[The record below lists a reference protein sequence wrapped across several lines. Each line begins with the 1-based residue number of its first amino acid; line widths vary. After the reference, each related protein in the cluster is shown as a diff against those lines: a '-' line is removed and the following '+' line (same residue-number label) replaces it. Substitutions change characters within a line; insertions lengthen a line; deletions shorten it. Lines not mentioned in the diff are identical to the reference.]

1 MRIGRLSILIPG
13 RHLKSY
19 TERALLMQSALA
31 IFYLITLKIF
41 LKAAKLR
48 PQSIKS
54 NFTRAILSL
63 QRLNI
68 AKSIRVLDDSLI
80 CELAEKYKKQPAQ
93 ICLRYAY
100 QMGVMPLPKSSE
112 TSRMKE
118 NMDVFDFEISQE
130 DMFRLQSMPPAGW
143 SGLHPDR

>member
-1 MRIGRLSILIPG
+1 
-13 RHLKSY
+13 
-19 TERALLMQSALA
+19 MQSALA

-41 LKAAKLR
+41 LKAAKFHPGYSQLATVEYC
-48 PQSIKS
+48 QKH
-54 NFTRAILSL
+54 NILVQAWSPL
-63 QRLNI
+63 GRT
-68 AKSIRVLDDSLI
+68 RVLDDSLI

-130 DMFRLQSMPPAGW
+130 DMFRLQSITPAGW
-143 SGLHPDR
+143 SGLHPYS